1 MADQIDRQ
9 DTGSAESPL
18 CPEPQLEVTQDLE
31 LLAQEIAEAA
41 VEEDEEEEEED
52 EEAEDEQEAIRRE
65 SSQSPVLLCGQ
76 TEDTCRG
83 DAREDA
89 VTVIEERM
97 EEEGTKEEDKQR
109 SASPVDETS
118 WVLVDAEDENGR
130 TAKGPNDSP
139 DLKYNLLRKF
149 LVAGDLRQ
157 KLTDAGLVCD
167 EEEEEEEEDNA
178 GDADEGLR
186 DSMVMS
192 CSESMVIC
200 DLPQTAGDEESTALN
215 LKNFPD
221 CSKKSD
227 WRGTFAGARVEVEV
241 ERKGGLQVAAVRVW
255 HVDLLSALASLQSLA
270 NTAGLVSY
278 ADVDV
283 TSLLA
288 RAA

>member
-1 MADQIDRQ
+1 MADQSDRQ

-41 VEEDEEEEEED
+41 VEEEEEEENEEEEEE
-52 EEAEDEQEAIRRE
+52 EREGFRRE
-65 SSQSPVLLCGQ
+65 TSQSPILLCDQ
-76 TEDTCRG
+76 TEDTCRENTN
-83 DAREDA
+83 EDT
-89 VTVIEERM
+89 VTAIEERM

-130 TAKGPNDSP
+130 ATKGPNDSP

-167 EEEEEEEEDNA
+167 EEDTE

-200 DLPQTAGDEESTALN
+200 DLPQV
-215 LKNFPD
+215 
-221 CSKKSD
+221 
-227 WRGTFAGARVEVEV
+227 GTIKRFI
-241 ERKGGLQVAAVRVW
+241 
-255 HVDLLSALASLQSLA
+255 
-270 NTAGLVSY
+270 NT
-278 ADVDV
+278 
-283 TSLLA
+283 
-288 RAA
+288 